1 MDWLIY
7 QYYSVRHN
15 RSHSN
20 NNIVGTNMNNKPA
33 LRIGIVGGGISGVA
47 LALDLCRHS
56 HLDVQLFEAAPAF
69 GEVGA
74 GVSFGANA
82 VRAIAGLGIGE
93 PYLQIADRT
102 PEPWQDVWFE
112 WRRAG
117 DAGYLGASVA
127 PGVGQSSVHRADF
140 LDALAMHLPAGVAQ
154 FSKRA
159 AHIEQQ
165 GDNARVVFTDG
176 TDYRCDLLIAADGIK
191 SVLRNHVLEGLGMA
205 PVAPRFSG
213 TCAYRGLIDSLH
225 LREAYRAQGIDEH
238 LVDVPQMYL
247 GLDGHILTFPVK
259 QGRLINVVAFLSD
272 RSRPDPV
279 WPQDAP
285 WVRSASQRE
294 MLDAFAGWGDAA
306 RVLLE
311 CIPAPT
317 HWALHDLAE
326 LPGYVHGRVALI
338 GDAAHA
344 TLPHQGAGAG
354 QGLEDAYFLA
364 RLLGDP
370 RVSIDN
376 LGALLTAYDALRRP
390 RACRVQR
397 TSREAGELY
406 ELRDPT
412 VGGDELALSSTLE
425 SRFDWLWNHDLDA
438 DVAEA
443 RARLDWES
451 LSTCA

>member
-1 MDWLIY
+1 MTK
-7 QYYSVRHN
+7 H
-15 RSHSN
+15 
-20 NNIVGTNMNNKPA
+20 PA
-33 LRIGIVGGGISGVA
+33 LRIGIIGGGISGVA

-56 HLDVQLFEAAPAF
+56 HLQVQLFESAPAF

-82 VRAIAGLGIGE
+82 VRAIAGLGLGE
-93 PYLQIADRT
+93 PYLKIADRT

-112 WRRAG
+112 WRRAD
-117 DAGYLGASVA
+117 DAGYLGASLA

-140 LDALAMHLPAGVAQ
+140 LDALATRLPAGVAR
-154 FSKRA
+154 FKKRA
-159 AHIEQQ
+159 ASVDQQ
-165 GDNARVVFTDG
+165 GGEARVLFTDG
-176 TDYRCDLLIAADGIK
+176 SDYRCDLLIAADGIK
-191 SVLRNHVLEGLGMA
+191 SALRSHVLDGIGAA

-213 TCAYRGLIDSLH
+213 TRAYRGLIDSAR
-225 LREAYRAQGIDEH
+225 LREAYRAEGVDEH

-247 GLDGHILTFPVK
+247 GLDAHILTFPVK
-259 QGRLINVVAFLSD
+259 QGRIINVVAFVSD

-279 WPQDAP
+279 WPNDAP
-285 WVRSASQRE
+285 WVREASQRE

-306 RVLLE
+306 RVLLQ
-311 CIPAPT
+311 CIPAPSV
-317 HWALHDLAE
+317 WALHDLAE

-344 TLPHQGAGAG
+344 MLPHQGAGAG

-370 RVSIDN
+370 QLSAGN
-376 LGALLTAYDALRRP
+376 LTSLLAAYDALRRP

-406 ELRDPT
+406 ELRDPA
-412 VGGDELALSSTLE
+412 VGAEEQALGTTLAT
-425 SRFDWLWNHDLDA
+425 RFDWLWHHDLDA
-438 DVAEA
+438 DVAAA
-443 RARLDWES
+443 RARMGWDA
-451 LSTCA
+451 LSSCA